1 MVFSAQFFVTRNLK
15 THGFIMID
23 NGNSRPKFDTNL
35 NLSYGIKCRF
45 FLLIWSLYHLN
56 FGHFLVKVTVGDEGK
71 EDSCSLS
78 ALVKN
83 CLGINY

>member
-56 FGHFLVKVTVGDEGK
+56 FGHFLVKVTIGQVIMK
-71 EDSCSLS
+71 HLNNS
-78 ALVKN
+78 
-83 CLGINY
+83 NYSPNSKQQS